1 MRPRIAI
8 PVDMGEGADGDAPC
22 PVAEYAEAVRRA
34 GGEPVFLRIPPET
47 VPVPVL
53 AERADGLLLPGGGDL
68 DAEALGE
75 PLHPSARPVPRRRWR
90 VDLALLAEADRR
102 GMPVLGICLGMQEM
116 AVHRGGRIVQHLP
129 DEPAALLDHGRA
141 GRPRLWHPV
150 EVVPGTLLAA
160 TIGYQAA
167 AGPIQVNSRHHQ
179 AVRDPG
185 RGMRISA
192 RAPDGVIE
200 AVEAVEAGR
209 GGRFFLGVQ
218 WHPEAL
224 VGSASAGGEAAA
236 EVQIPGSGAD
246 GAGPPGAGPEVG
258 GEVAARLDSAVHLAL
273 FVGLCRAAAAWRAG

>member
-8 PVDMGEGADGDAPC
+8 PVDPGEGADGRAPC

-34 GGEPVFLRIPPET
+34 GGEPVFVPIPSET
-47 VPVPVL
+47 APVPVL
-53 AERADGLLLPGGGDL
+53 ADRADGLLLPGGGDL

-90 VDLALLAEADRR
+90 ADLALLAEADRR

-150 EVVPGTLLAA
+150 EVASGTLLAA
-160 TIGYQAA
+160 LLGERAS
-167 AGPIQVNSRHHQ
+167 AGPLLVNSRHHQ

-185 RGMRISA
+185 REMRISA

-200 AVEAVEAGR
+200 AVEDGR

-224 VGSASAGGEAAA
+224 VGPAAAGGEAAA
-236 EVQIPGSGAD
+236 EVRIPGSGAD
-246 GAGPPGAGPEVG
+246 GAGPSGAGPEVG
-258 GEVAARLDSAVHLAL
+258 GEAAARPDPAVHLAL
-273 FVGLCRAAAAWRAG
+273 FAGLCRAAAAWRAG